1 MLAAR
6 AERQA
11 RLDAG
16 ERPGFLDETK
26 EVREAD
32 WRVRPAPPD
41 LHDRRVEI
49 TGPVERKMMINAL
62 NSGAKVFMA
71 DFEDACSP
79 TWANVVDG
87 QRNVRD
93 AVRKTISLDTGEKSY
108 RLNDEIATLVV
119 RPRGWHLPERHLEVD
134 GEAVSASLF
143 DFGLCVFHNAREQLD
158 RGTGPYFYLPKLEG
172 HREARLWSRAFVLA
186 EDELGLDRG
195 SIRATVLIETV
206 LAAFEM
212 DEILYELRDHITALN
227 AGRWDYIFSLI
238 KKLHSRGEVLPDRPQ
253 VSMTVPFMRAYTE
266 LLVQTC
272 HRRGAHAIGGMAA
285 FIPSRRDA
293 AVNEVALGK
302 VKEDKVR
309 EAADGFDGTWVA
321 HPDLVPVALEQF
333 ERPNQLD
340 RLREEVETTAD
351 ELLDLS
357 VPGGEV
363 TDEGLRLNVSRRSA
377 LPRRVAER
385 HGRRG
390 DREPDG
396 GRRHGG
402 DLALAGVAMGAAGHF
417 TADDVRKV
425 MARGAR
431 RRGARGA
438 RGVRASRALRRL
450 RRVPDPRGVRAPAVT
465 TLSTKADDIAL
476 VIEEAIVSGEL
487 SPGTV
492 LASGAALRPVR
503 GQPHADPRG
512 AAQARRARA
521 RLVRA
526 EPRCAR
532 AHDHA
537 RGAARGVP
545 RSRGAREPCD
555 GGRRCAYD
563 ATRRSTSSTQRR
575 SASTA

>member
-1 MLAAR
+1 
-6 AERQA
+6 
-11 RLDAG
+11 
-16 ERPGFLDETK
+16 
-26 EVREAD
+26 
-32 WRVRPAPPD
+32 
-41 LHDRRVEI
+41 
-49 TGPVERKMMINAL
+49 
-62 NSGAKVFMA
+62 MA

-93 AVRKTISLDTGEKSY
+93 AVRKTIALDTGEKSY

-119 RPRGWHLPERHLEVD
+119 RPRGWHLPERHFEVD
-134 GEAVSASLF
+134 GEPVSASLF

-238 KKLHSRGEVLPDRPQ
+238 KKLHAQGEVLPDRPQ

-309 EAADGFDGTWVA
+309 EASDGLRRHVGRAPRPGPGRARAVRAAEPARTAPRGRRHDRRRAPRPERSGRRG
-321 HPDLVPVALEQF
+321 HRRGPSP
-333 ERPNQLD
+333 ERP
-340 RLREEVETTAD
+340 
-351 ELLDLS
+351 
-357 VPGGEV
+357 
-363 TDEGLRLNVSRRSA
+363 RRRA
-377 LPRRVAER
+377 LPRRLAER
-385 HGRRG
+385 HGRRS

-396 GRRHGG
+396 GRRDGG
-402 DLALAGVAMGAAGHF
+402 DLALAGVA
-417 TADDVRKV
+417 V
-425 MARGAR
+425 GAR
-431 RRGARGA
+431 RPLHAGRRPQGDGRGDRRRGCARRRRSSSRSPSPTSSSSSSRSRRTSVCHDDAQHQGRRHRA
-438 RGVRASRALRRL
+438 RDRGGDRL
-450 RRVPDPRGVRAPAVT
+450 RR
-465 TLSTKADDIAL
+465 AL
-476 VIEEAIVSGEL
+476 ARHG
-487 SPGTV
+487 
-492 LASGAALRPVR
+492 AAAGAALRPVR
-503 GQPHADPRG
+503 RQPHADPRG
-512 AAQARRARA
+512 APQARCARA
-521 RLVRA
+521 GLVRA
-526 EPRCAR
+526 EPRRAR

-537 RGAARGVP
+537 RGAAGGVP
-545 RSRGAREPCD
+545 RARGAREPRHR
-555 GGRRCAYD
+555 GR
-563 ATRRSTSSTQRR
+563 SG
-575 SASTA
+575 TA